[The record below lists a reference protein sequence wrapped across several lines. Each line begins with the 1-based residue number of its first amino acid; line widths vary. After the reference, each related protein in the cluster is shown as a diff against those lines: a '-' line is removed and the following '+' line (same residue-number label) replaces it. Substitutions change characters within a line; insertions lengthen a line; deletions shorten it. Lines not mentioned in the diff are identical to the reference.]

1 MTFSHKRVTKEQKYI
16 FSKAKMVR
24 SIFSQRYNYA
34 RIRVNEALDDVFR
47 RIPIFPK
54 IAKLPK
60 LKRTYY
66 IATPKPMAEKKNKLK
81 PKHKKLLPSSEWY
94 DSDFI
99 PMTTRY
105 ELEIILDTPLMER
118 HSGHN
123 SKGTFSHVYWKPAEA
138 DETQTNAQLTAAANA
153 NASNGELTSKTQ
165 ADKSLSIAQP
175 LAAATITTSNSLSA
189 TNTSP
194 QFSHGYSLKKEPTEQ
209 AAPKLSDAP
218 KSLAATRESHDFE
231 FAVPELSKRRR
242 NKHLEKSYECEQCHK
257 KFDRPWVL
265 HGHMR
270 LHTGEKPFV
279 CPVESCQKRF
289 ADRSNLRAH
298 QRTKGHHNWSYQ
310 CPQCTK
316 AFSQENYLSRHS
328 LEACRKFLASHR
340 NG

>member
-1 MTFSHKRVTKEQKYI
+1 
-16 FSKAKMVR
+16 MVR

-34 RIRVNEALDDVFR
+34 KIRVNEALDDVFR
-47 RIPIFPK
+47 RIAIFPK

-66 IATPKPMAEKKNKLK
+66 ISTHKPIAEKKNKTK
-81 PKHKKLLPSSEWY
+81 TKDKKLLPSSDWY

-105 ELEIILDTPLMER
+105 ELEMILDTPLMER

-123 SKGTFSHVYWKPAEA
+123 SKGTFSHVYWKSADA
-138 DETQTNAQLTAAANA
+138 DEGQSNAAVTQG
-153 NASNGELTSKTQ
+153 SNGELPSISKSQ
-165 ADKSLSIAQP
+165 VVSSKSPPIGQP
-175 LAAATITTSNSLSA
+175 LAAAMSISTPPTAALATTPQSSNSCDM
-189 TNTSP
+189 
-194 QFSHGYSLKKEPTEQ
+194 KKESPEQ
-209 AAPKLSDAP
+209 PRMKQKYGHEPP

-231 FAVPELSKRRR
+231 FAVPELNKRRR
-242 NKHLEKSYECEQCHK
+242 YKHLEKSYECEQCHK

-279 CPVESCQKRF
+279 CPTESCQKRF

-298 QRTKGHHNWSYQ
+298 QRTKGHHSWSYQ

-316 AFSQENYLSRHS
+316 AFSQENYLSRHT

-340 NG
+340 NC

>member
-1 MTFSHKRVTKEQKYI
+1 
-16 FSKAKMVR
+16 MVR

-34 RIRVNEALDDVFR
+34 KIRVNEALDDVFR

-66 IATPKPMAEKKNKLK
+66 IATPKPMVEKKNKTK
-81 PKHKKLLPSSEWY
+81 AKHKKSLPSSDWY
-94 DSDFI
+94 DSDSI

-105 ELEIILDTPLMER
+105 ELEMILDTPLMER
-118 HSGHN
+118 YSGHN
-123 SKGTFSHVYWKPAEA
+123 SKGTFSHVYWKALDA
-138 DETQTNAQLTAAANA
+138 DEGQTHASFTQTGNGHINNAESTMRKSQAV
-153 NASNGELTSKTQ
+153 SSK
-165 ADKSLSIAQP
+165 SPSIGQP
-175 LAAATITTSNSLSA
+175 LAANISTTSSTLTTVTTSVATYQASLG
-189 TNTSP
+189 
-194 QFSHGYSLKKEPTEQ
+194 GYSVKKELPEQ
-209 AAPKLSDAP
+209 PAQKYVHETP

-231 FAVPELSKRRR
+231 FAVPELNKRRR

-279 CPVESCQKRF
+279 CPVEACQKRF